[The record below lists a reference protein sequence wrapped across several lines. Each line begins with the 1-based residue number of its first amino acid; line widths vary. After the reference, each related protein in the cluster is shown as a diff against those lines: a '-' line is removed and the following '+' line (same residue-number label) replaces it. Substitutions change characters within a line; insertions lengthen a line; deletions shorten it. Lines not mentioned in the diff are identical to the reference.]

1 MLKQKY
7 PDNKWSYSG
16 YLSKENQV
24 KVAVLLPDLSISDDE
39 DRQHTIVGLLKQNI
53 FFGYLKSI
61 LHLCLSSAISF
72 LKISFR
78 SSHVGRCTHF
88 RVKSSGVTEC
98 MEIKDPHSDHDG
110 DDTDMTSQIIAAS
123 KTAENAKGKEMDR
136 NGYK

>member
-1 MLKQKY
+1 MHQSL
-7 PDNKWSYSG
+7 
-16 YLSKENQV
+16 
-24 KVAVLLPDLSISDDE
+24 A
-39 DRQHTIVGLLKQNI
+39 
-53 FFGYLKSI
+53 
-61 LHLCLSSAISF
+61 SAILF

-123 KTAENAKGKEMDR
+123 KTAGNAMGKEMDR
-136 NGYK
+136 KGYKYEI